1 MMRISMDKRFKIGT
15 AFNICLLA
23 FIGFFAV
30 YHIYVFDLTVKSNLE
45 NDIHQFLAT
54 EKNVRECLS
63 IRQRAT
69 ELLSGVVTGI
79 DKESTTALKF
89 RDDSLLFFNRI
100 SAQIASESSLIDT
113 LSQQARL
120 LTGPETA
127 SAEFNIRRQD
137 LLVNLQKLAT
147 ELLLLRNRHLTIL
160 TAKKDALSQTSK
172 MFQNRIALVVIFTA
186 ISAFVVLFFLSHQIK
201 LPTRKIIEIIR
212 KIRDGDYAIPVRSQ
226 TGNEVDQIIAGL
238 SSMAENLRVRDRLK
252 LEKIQLEK
260 KRFAALTNFI
270 NVPLLMVNAE
280 KKVAFAND
288 ELLTLFKLNWDE
300 IYEVDFSQTP
310 IPVELRN
317 KLSTLMAEKKWVEN
331 EQCDIIG
338 ENYAFDLHLSL
349 IPVKSADNSTV
360 SVIIILGRIDARK
373 RGTAVAAR
381 PGTQHQP

>member
-15 AFNICLLA
+15 AFNICLLT

-30 YHIYVFDLTVKSNLE
+30 YHIYIFDLTVKSNLE
-45 NDIHQFLAT
+45 NDIHQFLTT

-69 ELLSGVVTGI
+69 ELPSGGVGGLNEV
-79 DKESTTALKF
+79 STTVLKF
-89 RDDSLLFFNRI
+89 RDDSLQFFNRMSI
-100 SAQIASESSLIDT
+100 LIDGEGN
-113 LSQQARL
+113 LIDNLAQQARL
-120 LTGPETA
+120 LAGPETA
-127 SAEFNIRRQD
+127 SAEFNIRRQEF
-137 LLVNLQKLAT
+137 LVNLQKLTT
-147 ELLLLRNRHLTIL
+147 EMLLLRNRHLTIL
-160 TAKKDALSQTSK
+160 TAKKDGISQTSR
-172 MFQNRIALVVIFTA
+172 MFQNRIALVVVITA
-186 ISAFVVLFFLSHQIK
+186 IAAFIVLFFLSHQIK

-212 KIRDGDYAIPVRSQ
+212 KVRDGDYAIPVRSQ

-238 SSMAENLRVRDRLK
+238 SSMAENLRVRDQLK
-252 LEKIQLEK
+252 LDKIQLEK

-270 NVPLLMVNAE
+270 NVPLLMVNSE

-288 ELLTLFKLNWDE
+288 ELLTMFKLNWDE

-310 IPVELRN
+310 IPIELRN

-349 IPVKSADNSTV
+349 IPVKSADNTTL

-373 RGTAVAAR
+373 RGTAIAAKI
-381 PGTQHQP
+381 